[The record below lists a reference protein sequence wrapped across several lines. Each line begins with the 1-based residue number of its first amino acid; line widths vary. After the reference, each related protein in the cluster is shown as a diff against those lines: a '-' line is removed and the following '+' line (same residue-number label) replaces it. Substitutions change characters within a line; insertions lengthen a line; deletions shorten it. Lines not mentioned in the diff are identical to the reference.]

1 MHEVS
6 GLRSVSDLKRSTNR
20 GKTYRPVYDPW
31 VHKDRH
37 SFTLRAGL
45 NQPSL
50 VVLVQTHRYI
60 LIIIQF
66 CNDLRSTYIS
76 ASAVEWRTDLS
87 RNSSSPLNG
96 LWLNFGFDKLIS
108 CVFKICLRQQNC
120 VCWLQLSIQYCQTH
134 EGDWN
139 TAHSG
144 LQYHTLSFFHSKTKY
159 TCSPDQDLH
168 DRSWWFSFCQ
178 QGLPEQKITVPWR
191 SFK

>member
-1 MHEVS
+1 MLILESHLKMVKSFKGIYLHLLIHVCNHFIKSEIKTCKLCRAHARR
-6 GLRSVSDLKRSTNR
+6 LRSVSDLKRSTNR

-37 SFTLRAGL
+37 SFTLRTGL

-76 ASAVEWRTDLS
+76 ASAVKWRTDLS

-108 CVFKICLRQQNC
+108 CVF
-120 VCWLQLSIQYCQTH
+120 
-134 EGDWN
+134 
-139 TAHSG
+139 
-144 LQYHTLSFFHSKTKY
+144 
-159 TCSPDQDLH
+159 
-168 DRSWWFSFCQ
+168 
-178 QGLPEQKITVPWR
+178 
-191 SFK
+191 

>member
-1 MHEVS
+1 MLMLESHLKMVKSFKGIYLHLLIHVCNNSIKSKNINFAENMHEVS

-37 SFTLRAGL
+37 SFTLRTGL

-76 ASAVEWRTDLS
+76 ASAVEWRTDLC

-96 LWLNFGFDKLIS
+96 LWLNFGFDKLI
-108 CVFKICLRQQNC
+108 
-120 VCWLQLSIQYCQTH
+120 
-134 EGDWN
+134 
-139 TAHSG
+139 
-144 LQYHTLSFFHSKTKY
+144 
-159 TCSPDQDLH
+159 
-168 DRSWWFSFCQ
+168 
-178 QGLPEQKITVPWR
+178 
-191 SFK
+191 